1 MRVKHGFIKTLAA
14 AAILGGMSFGAA
26 YAQESID
33 LLKGQTKFNIDPH
46 HATVLLSWNHVGLS
60 TTYAVIREFEGALE
74 LDPEKVEDAQ
84 LSVSLKLGSLDT
96 LEKKRTED
104 LQGPRFFN
112 VASFPT
118 ATFKSTSVKRTSD
131 TTADVTGDFTLLGQ
145 TKPLTLKVKY
155 NKASKSDEK
164 LLVGFDA
171 ETVIPR
177 ADYGV
182 AALTPMV
189 GPQVTV
195 KISTE
200 LLAATE

>member
-1 MRVKHGFIKTLAA
+1 MSHGFIKTLAA
-14 AAILGGMSFGAA
+14 TAIVCGMSFGAA
-26 YAQESID
+26 SAQEGVD
-33 LLKGQTKFNIDPH
+33 LLKGQTKFDIDPH

-60 TTYAVIREFEGALE
+60 TTYAVIRDFQGTLE
-74 LDPEKVEDAQ
+74 MDAAKVEDAK

-96 LEKKRTED
+96 LEPKRTED

-112 VASFPT
+112 VANFPA

-131 TTADVTGDFTLLGQ
+131 TTAEVTGDFTLLGQ

-155 NKASKSDEK
+155 NKASKNNEK

-171 ETVIPR
+171 ETVITR

-182 AALTPMV
+182 ATLAPMV

-200 LLAATE
+200 LLAAAQ